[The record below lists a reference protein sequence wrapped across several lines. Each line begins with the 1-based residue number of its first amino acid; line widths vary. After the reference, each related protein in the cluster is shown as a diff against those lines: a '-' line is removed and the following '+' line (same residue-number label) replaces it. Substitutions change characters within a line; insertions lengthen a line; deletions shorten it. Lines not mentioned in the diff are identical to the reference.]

1 MKTVKWAT
9 TPSVD
14 ALTSSDAIDLELINA
29 AEQRLNAE
37 VTVILEYPALCED

>member
-14 ALTSSDAIDLELINA
+14 ALASSDAVDLELINA

-37 VTVILEYPALCED
+37 VTDVLEYQAPCRD